1 MPFRC
6 LNALVNLMNL
16 SELRPKSQNAK
27 VHRDWELRFEGAATR
42 ERMSARVRNR
52 NTSGIFH
59 KVSFS
64 SFNFSSDFSYPSFRL
79 TEFTAMKGNRET

>member
-59 KVSFS
+59 KLRSFAI
-64 SFNFSSDFSYPSFRL
+64 FNFLSISYPGFRS
-79 TEFTAMKGNRET
+79 TEFTAMKGNR